1 MVEEA
6 ATLAAA
12 AAAAADTIPETE
24 TETTIGDRMNDLVIT
39 MDTMVRVP
47 IAEDKTIG
55 HPMTMTEIGLAH
67 VILGMIETLRTG
79 DQDRAPRTVLPP
91 RVRPAMGPVVEV
103 EAEDFQEVEVED
115 VVVAVVDVVAVVVS
129 KTVSHALYF
138 NSE

>member
-12 AAAAADTIPETE
+12 AAADTIPE

-55 HPMTMTEIGLAH
+55 HPMTMAEIGLAH
-67 VILGMIETLRTG
+67 VILGMIETLRTE

-91 RVRPAMGPVVEV
+91 RVRPAMGPVVE
-103 EAEDFQEVEVED
+103 AEDFQEVED
-115 VVVAVVDVVAVVVS
+115 VVAVVVDVVAAVVS

-138 NSE
+138 NLE